1 MINPIFDKIN
11 LIRSLWHRYYL
22 YYGIKTHKVIDHQ
35 ENKYLV
41 YEYLVLSI
49 RKNFNLDISLLNEYI
64 LVKNI
69 VSKSRIIVPTFS
81 DKITNNP
88 RIKVFLTA
96 LILGLNHMNYN
107 ITDLKKDIEYLKNS
121 DSKIES

>member
-1 MINPIFDKIN
+1 M
-11 LIRSLWHRYYL
+11 
-22 YYGIKTHKVIDHQ
+22 IDHQ